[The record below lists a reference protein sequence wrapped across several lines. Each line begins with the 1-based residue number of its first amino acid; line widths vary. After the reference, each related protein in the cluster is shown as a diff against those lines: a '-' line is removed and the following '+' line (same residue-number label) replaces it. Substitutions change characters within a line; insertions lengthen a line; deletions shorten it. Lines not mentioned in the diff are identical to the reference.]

1 MPGFTIPK
9 CFCPDYVKDILTCYP
24 PLAVFLSTLPL
35 RQFLKNMKQKDVN
48 NSGNNN
54 NNDINTAVDINSDA
68 DVPGTGHLNEPVQ
81 TENETEK
88 LKKEIA
94 EWKDKYVRQIAEFDN
109 FRKRN
114 AKERLELMQTAGK
127 EVIKDLLDVLDDCD
141 RAQKQMETSD
151 DLKTIKEGVLLVFNK
166 LRNVLT
172 AKGLKAMET
181 VKTEFN
187 PDLHEAI
194 TEIPAPAEEFKDK
207 VVDEVTKGYYLND
220 KIIRHAK
227 VVVGK

>member
-1 MPGFTIPK
+1 MFG
-9 CFCPDYVKDILTCYP
+9 Y
-24 PLAVFLSTLPL
+24 LAVLLTTLPL
-35 RQFLKNMKQKDVN
+35 RQFSKNMKQKDVN
-48 NSGNNN
+48 NSGKNQE
-54 NNDINTAVDINSDA
+54 NDNNTAVDINSDA
-68 DVPGTGHLNEPVQ
+68 DVPGTGHLNDPI
-81 TENETEK
+81 ETETETDR
-88 LKKEIA
+88 LKKDLA

-114 AKERLELMQTAGK
+114 AKERLELIQTAGK

-141 RAQKQMETSD
+141 RAQKQLETSD
-151 DLKTIKEGVLLVFNK
+151 DLKVIKEGVSLVFNK

-172 AKGLKAMET
+172 SKGLKPMET
-181 VKTEFN
+181 INTDFN

-194 TEIPAPAEEFKDK
+194 TEIPAPSEELKDK